1 MDAFAVSVGKG
12 LTTKKVTMRHALL
25 AGVWF
30 GGFQALMPVFGY
42 FLGGAFSTLVS
53 NIDHWIA
60 FVLLVYIGL
69 NMIRETVWGDDDKLD
84 ANFGFRTMLIMAVA
98 TSIDALVVGVTMAFF
113 SVDIVVAATV
123 IGVITFVISAAGVY
137 LGACFGAKIG
147 SKAGILGGVILISLG
162 IKILLEHL
170 L

>member
-25 AGVWF
+25 AGAWF
-30 GGFQALMPVFGY
+30 GGFQALMPVLGY
-42 FLGGAFSTLVS
+42 LLGVAFTTLLS

-69 NMIRETVWGDDDKLD
+69 NMIRETVWGDDDKHD
-84 ANFGFRTMLIMAVA
+84 ANFGFRTMLIMAIA
-98 TSIDALVVGVTMAFF
+98 TSIDALIVGVTMAFF
-113 SVDIVVAATV
+113 SVNIVVAATV